1 MPTVYNNAV
10 ALRKMEQAIQ
20 DLADV
25 QAEGVQKL
33 RQFLIEA
40 VAESR
45 GHSRACNEKLLRR

>member
-1 MPTVYNNAV
+1 MPTIYNNAV

-25 QAEGVQKL
+25 QADGVQKL
-33 RQFLIEA
+33 RQFLIDA

-45 GHSRACNEKLLRR
+45 GHSRVHDERLLRR

>member
-1 MPTVYNNAV
+1 MPAIYNNAV

-20 DLADV
+20 DLSEV

-45 GHSRACNEKLLRR
+45 GHSRAYDERLLRR